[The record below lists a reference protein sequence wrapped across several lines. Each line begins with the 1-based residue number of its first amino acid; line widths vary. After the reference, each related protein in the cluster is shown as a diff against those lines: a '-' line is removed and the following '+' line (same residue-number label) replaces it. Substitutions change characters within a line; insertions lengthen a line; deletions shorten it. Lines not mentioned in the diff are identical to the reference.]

1 MAKPDDELL
10 SALADFLD
18 LAQEGEKPSSNEKL
32 DQSAITDDFRERLAA
47 AEREANG
54 LR

>member
-1 MAKPDDELL
+1 MPEPDDELL

-18 LAQEGEKPSSNEKL
+18 RAQEGERPSNNEKL
-32 DQSAITDDFRERLAA
+32 DRSAITDDFRERLAA

-54 LR
+54 L